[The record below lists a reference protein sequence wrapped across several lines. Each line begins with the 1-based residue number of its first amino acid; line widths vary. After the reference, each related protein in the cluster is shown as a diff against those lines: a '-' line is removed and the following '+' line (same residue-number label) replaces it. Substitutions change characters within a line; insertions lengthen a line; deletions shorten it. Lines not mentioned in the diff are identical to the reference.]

1 MELSINFLS
10 CALDALWI
18 RVRLILHCKRAKKD
32 ERERERETSEFSD
45 ILEVEASP
53 LPIVVGFESE
63 SSVKRNSLIFFL
75 FGSTW
80 MIITTANLKSTGLIS
95 GSILFFIFSN
105 HLLSQCFLRLLFDL
119 LYIFIKYF
127 ELDHQVFMSNFC
139 WNLEH
144 LKSMILIWIIINNE
158 TFEHLVD

>member
-139 WNLEH
+139 
-144 LKSMILIWIIINNE
+144 
-158 TFEHLVD
+158 